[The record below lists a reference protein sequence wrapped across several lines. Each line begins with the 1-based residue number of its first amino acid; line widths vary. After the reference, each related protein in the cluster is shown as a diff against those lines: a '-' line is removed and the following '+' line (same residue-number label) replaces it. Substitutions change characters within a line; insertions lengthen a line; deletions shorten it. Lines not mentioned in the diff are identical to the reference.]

1 MKILNDDVNRIAEK
15 IFEFLKGPM
24 RPIWIIL
31 GIIIAVLLIVSIIGS
46 ILKATSYVRDL
57 KKTIRKRK
65 KK

>member
-1 MKILNDDVNRIAEK
+1 MRVLNDDVNHIAEK

-31 GIIIAVLLIVSIIGS
+31 GIIIAILLIVSIIGS
-46 ILKATSYVRDL
+46 ILKVTGHVRDL